1 MRRAAA
7 LVVILSSAG
16 LLLAYEPEIKP
27 ASEEALRVMA
37 KFRVPPGFKVD
48 LWAAEPMLANPV
60 ALAFDEHGRC
70 YVAETFRHSQGV
82 PDIRGHMSWLD
93 DDLASR
99 TVADR
104 LAMYKKHLGDKL
116 DSYTVHHERVRHR
129 VGRKPDQP

>member
-1 MRRAAA
+1 MAVAGRFPEASRNGGPLMRRAAA
-7 LVVILSSAG
+7 LVVILSFAG
-16 LLLAYEPEIKP
+16 VLLAYEPEIKP
-27 ASEEALRVMA
+27 ASDEALRVMA
-37 KFRVPPGFKVD
+37 KFRVPAGLKVE

-82 PDIRGHMSWLD
+82 PDIRGYMSWLD

-104 LAMYKKHLGDKL
+104 LAMYKKHLGDKF
-116 DSYTVHHERVRHR
+116 DS
-129 VGRKPDQP
+129 

>member
-7 LVVILSSAG
+7 LVEFLSLTSV
-16 LLLAYEPEIKP
+16 LLAYEPEIKP
-27 ASEEALRVMA
+27 ASDDAMRVMA
-37 KFRVPPGFKVD
+37 KFRVPPGLKVE

-104 LAMYKKHLGDKL
+104 LAVYKKYLGRNF
-116 DSYTVHHERVRHR
+116 DSYAVHH
-129 VGRKPDQP
+129 D